1 MILLKTLQIS
11 AQQQSLNTGWT
22 QTRGWMFCNKISV
35 SDANKNIKFQ
45 QYADFLK
52 MDICLYLGFSW
63 DCIQQQWKDASFPSP
78 KFLQNW

>member
-11 AQQQSLNTGWT
+11 VQQQSLVWT
-22 QTRGWMFCNKISV
+22 QTRGWMFCNKNFV

-52 MDICLYLGFSW
+52 TDICLYLGFSC
-63 DCIQQQWKDASFPSP
+63 DYIQQQRRMRA
-78 KFLQNW
+78 FLPPNSS